1 MQYSVPQFID
11 IEDKVF
17 GPLTVKQFIYIIVA
31 VMTLFLLY
39 LFVGLSF
46 IFIILAIPIM
56 LVFGALAFLK
66 VNGRPF
72 QYFFFSF
79 LNFFLKGSRIWV
91 WRRTVSVQTL
101 KVKQSKEEKEE
112 PKADQKSHIFPKTR
126 IQKITEILD
135 SGISTK
141 ADVDEQ
147 TVRLAQRMRVK
158 QKEL

>member
-31 VMTLFLLY
+31 AMTLFLLY
-39 LFVGLSF
+39 LFVGLGF
-46 IFIILAIPIM
+46 IFILLAIPIM
-56 LVFGALAFLK
+56 LIFGALAFLK

-72 QYFFFSF
+72 QYFFLSF
-79 LNFFLKGSRIWV
+79 LNFFLKGTRMWI
-91 WRRTVSVQTL
+91 WRRSTAPAKETVL
-101 KVKQSKEEKEE
+101 EADEKEAK
-112 PKADQKSHIFPKTR
+112 PDQRTHIFPKTR

-135 SGISTK
+135 SGVSLK

-147 TVRLAQRMRVK
+147 TIRLASRMRVK